1 MNYSSFSSLDTG
13 VAEWGERGG
22 EPFGY
27 ASGPTSLPDAIDLFR
42 PHPGSLPLL
51 LSLRCMLF
59 FTGTVICY
67 FDGQIEFPVS
77 FLVKGAMIEPTDCS

>member
-13 VAEWGERGG
+13 VAEWGEHSG

-42 PHPGSLPLL
+42 PHPRVLALVAVIALPVVLHWN
-51 LSLRCMLF
+51 CH
-59 FTGTVICY
+59 CY